1 MKLLVPQPYQP
12 IAVDF
17 MFDHPRCNLWAGMGM
32 GKTVSSLMVVDALD
46 MAGITSSPTLV
57 LGPLRVASET
67 WPEEPAKWEQ
77 YQHLKIV
84 AICGTLAQRQKALRT
99 KADIYTCNY
108 EQLEWLV
115 ETLGASWPFRQVI
128 ADESTRLKGFRLMQG
143 GKRAHALAKIAHQ
156 YVDRWINLT
165 GTPAPNGL
173 QDQWGQSWFIDR
185 GKRLGRSFSAFG
197 QRWFARNY
205 NGFGLRPVGCADKEI
220 KELLRDVT
228 LTLDPKDWFDLK
240 EPIVRAVE
248 FELPPAA
255 RKVYDDLEK
264 DYFAKVGDHNVDV
277 FNAAALSQKCLQ
289 AASGAIYTTHPDWTV
304 LHNAK
309 LDALESIMEESGGM
323 PLLVS
328 YWFQSAQARLLKR
341 FGKKCAD
348 LSTKDGMKQFKAGD
362 AAMGIAHPK
371 SLGHGYDGLQHVTN
385 IMVNFDHTWDS
396 ELSRQIFERIGPVRQ
411 AQAEYERNV
420 WVYNL
425 IAKRTLDEVV
435 IARNSGKVTVEEAL
449 RAYMKR

>member
-1 MKLLVPQPYQP
+1 
-12 IAVDF
+12 
-17 MFDHPRCNLWAGMGM
+17 MFDHPRCNLWAGMGT
-32 GKTVSSLMVVDALD
+32 GKTVSTLMVYDALSI
-46 MAGITSSPTLV
+46 AGLVNSPLLV
-57 LGPLRVASET
+57 LGPLRVAAET

-77 YQHLKIV
+77 YRHLKV
-84 AICGTLAQRQKALRT
+84 SAICGTEAQRKKALRT
-99 KADIYTCNY
+99 PAHIYTCNY
-108 EQLEWLV
+108 EQVPWLV
-115 ETLGASWPFRQVI
+115 KTLGASWPFRMVV
-128 ADESTRLKGFRLMQG
+128 ADESTRLKGFRLTQG
-143 GKRAHALAKIAHQ
+143 GMRAHALAKVAHQ

-173 QDQWGQSWFIDR
+173 ADLWGQAWFIDR
-185 GKRLGRSFSAFG
+185 GQRLGRSFSAFE

-205 NGFGLRPVGCADKEI
+205 SGYGLRPVGCADEEI
-220 KELLRDVT
+220 KSRLRDVS

-240 EPIVRAVE
+240 VPIERTVE
-248 FELPPAA
+248 VVLPPAA

-264 DYFAKVGDHNVDV
+264 ELFAEIGEHEIEV

-289 AASGAIYTTHPDWTV
+289 AASGAVYTKHLEWVD
-304 LHNAK
+304 LHDGK

-328 YWFQSAQARLLKR
+328 YWFQSAHARILKR

-348 LSTKDGMKQFKAGD
+348 LSTTSGMKQFKAGD

-385 IMVNFDHTWDS
+385 IMVNYDHTWDS

-411 AQAEYERNV
+411 AQAGYERNV
-420 WVYNL
+420 WVYN
-425 IAKRTLDEVV
+425 IVAKSTLDPVV
-435 IARNSGKVTVEEAL
+435 IARNTGKVTVEQGL
-449 RAYMKR
+449 KDYMKRR